1 MTALG
6 QNIAKLKDSTIDWI
20 YSKRNLVN
28 SINDKR
34 EILPYA
40 YPCSNYVE
48 KVLSNSIVCKALQNI
63 IDKNYCKQIE
73 QILATGQEVTPA
85 SFPCLSKIIDECCE
99 KLLINKSPAV
109 VVSPK
114 LKGINALT
122 IGSDKDPIIL
132 LSRKAV
138 MKLHEGELKFLLGHE
153 YGHVLQQNLV
163 CHTVKGL
170 LDNLKNTSEIFGE
183 VLSDMIN
190 IPLNQ
195 WYRCSEITADRA
207 GLICCQD
214 IDNVRDLLLKLEG
227 NLKVAFEKKIDNA
240 IEELLELNYTH
251 PMMMKRFLAMAEFE
265 KSSVFHAFC
274 LGKKIDNFSLEN
286 LNGKVQIIMR

>member
-6 QNIAKLKDSTIDWI
+6 QNIARLKDSTIDWI
-20 YSKRNLVN
+20 YSKRNFVN
-28 SINDKR
+28 SMNDKR

-63 IDKNYCKQIE
+63 MDKHYCKQIE

-85 SFPCLSKIIDECCE
+85 SFPCLSKIIDECCGR
-99 KLLINKSPAV
+99 LLIKKSPVV

-122 IGSDKDPIIL
+122 VGSDKNPFIL
-132 LSRKAV
+132 LSRQAV

-170 LDNLKNTSEIFGE
+170 LDNLKSTSEILGE
-183 VLSDMIN
+183 VLSDMID

-195 WYRCSEITADRA
+195 WYRCSEITADRV
-207 GLICCQD
+207 GLICCQN
-214 IDNVRDLLLKLEG
+214 IDNVRELLLKLEG
-227 NLKVAFEKKIDNA
+227 NLKVAFEKKIDNT
-240 IEELLELNYTH
+240 IEELLELNNTH
-251 PMMMKRFLAMAEFE
+251 PMMVKRFLAIEEFE
-265 KSSVFHAFC
+265 KSNVFHTFC
-274 LGKKIDNFSLEN
+274 FRRKIDNLSLES
-286 LNGKVQIIMR
+286 LNEKVEIIMR

>member
-1 MTALG
+1 MALG
-6 QNIAKLKDSTIDWI
+6 QNIVRLKDSTVDWI
-20 YSKRNLVN
+20 SLKRNLMTF
-28 SINDKR
+28 INDKR

-48 KVLSNSIVCKALQNI
+48 KVLSNSIVCKTLQNI
-63 IDKNYCKQIE
+63 IDKHYCKQIE
-73 QILATGQEVTPA
+73 PILATGQVVTSV
-85 SFPCLSKIIDECCE
+85 SFPHLCKIIDECCE
-99 KLLINKSPAV
+99 KLVIDKSPMV

-122 IGSDKDPIIL
+122 VGPDKNPIIL

-170 LDNLKNTSEIFGE
+170 LDNLKNTSEIMGDM
-183 VLSDMIN
+183 LSDMID

-195 WYRCSEITADRA
+195 WYRCSEITADRV
-207 GLICCQD
+207 GLICCRN
-214 IDNVRDLLLKLEG
+214 IDHVRDLLLKVGGHLEVTSG
-227 NLKVAFEKKIDNA
+227 KKTDNA

-251 PMMMKRFLAMAEFE
+251 PMMVKRLLAMEEFDR
-265 KSSVFHAFC
+265 SNVFHAFC
-274 LGKKIDNFSLEN
+274 LGKKTDNLSLES
-286 LNGKVQIIMR
+286 LNEKIQIIMR